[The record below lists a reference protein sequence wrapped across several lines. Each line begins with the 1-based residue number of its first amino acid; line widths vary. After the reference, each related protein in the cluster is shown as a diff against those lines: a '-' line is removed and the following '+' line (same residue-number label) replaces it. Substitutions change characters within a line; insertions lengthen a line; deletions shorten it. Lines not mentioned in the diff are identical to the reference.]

1 MITAVTGTPGAGKG
15 VYAVRK
21 SVEAIETGKVLVTNV
36 PMVADWTER
45 VAYRHP
51 LRIFIPGRRK
61 KLAERYQ
68 RRVRYV
74 ESLEELARVRV
85 PGDEEGRWIA
95 VIDEAGDFLNARE
108 WKQEGRIQNV
118 AWFNKHR
125 HLGADVYLIAQ
136 DLENLDRQVRTK
148 AEYVCRLRNLRRMK
162 VAGIPISPVNLF
174 LAITRWNDPA
184 KTVARREAYTLNWTK
199 DLYWTHGAVD
209 REGPPEDAIWL
220 PEPAPPPPSLGQ
232 ATASASSAAGAG
244 ARRRDPLDSRTERLV
259 DLGAAIAESDRN
271 SHSDQQGQQ

>member
-1 MITAVTGTPGAGKG
+1 LITAVTGTPGAGKG

-21 SVEAIETGKVLVTNV
+21 SVEAIERGKVLVTNV

-51 LRIFIPGRRK
+51 VRRLIPKRRG
-61 KLAERYQ
+61 KLAARYQ
-68 RRVRYV
+68 RHVLYVRT
-74 ESLEELARVRV
+74 LEDLARVRV

-108 WKQEGRIQNV
+108 WREEGRKENV
-118 AWFNKHR
+118 GWFNKHR

-136 DLENLDRQVRTK
+136 DLDNLDRQVRSK

-162 VAGIPISPVNLF
+162 VAGIPVSPVNLF

-184 KTVARREAYTLNWTK
+184 KTVAKRECYTLNWTK
-199 DLYWTHGAVD
+199 DLYDTHGAVD
-209 REGPPEDAIWL
+209 LDGPPPDAILL
-220 PEPAPPPPSLGQ
+220 PRPPLNAAPAGH
-232 ATASASSAAGAG
+232 ASASAISAEGA
-244 ARRRDPLDSRTERLV
+244 AAPPRDPLDARIGRLLDLEERM
-259 DLGAAIAESDRN
+259 SDRS
-271 SHSDQQGQQ
+271 SHPDQQSQE